1 MNACFAAEAAVTE
14 ASIGVTLGWDDEA
27 SRKACSQAM
36 RLNSVIIS
44 GERGWQVVASYT
56 EALLDFKASAWMGA
70 ARKRRGAVRVGL
82 AHAERNGQ
90 CMEASVCPF

>member
-1 MNACFAAEAAVTE
+1 MLAAEAAVTE
-14 ASIGVTLGWDDEA
+14 ASVGLTLGWGDEA

-56 EALLDFKASAWMGA
+56 EALLDVKASAWRGLPVSDD
-70 ARKRRGAVRVGL
+70 GAVQFGL

-90 CMEASVCPF
+90 CVEASLCPF